1 MRETRPVAR
10 LRKGSGREGQ
20 SMIETVIVLFF
31 LCIVFFWVYEYTGLL
46 TRHTVLDYAAARA
59 ARARTVGF
67 NDFMITKTVR
77 IATMS
82 TAGACETKD
91 DEGNGLAT
99 GTLVSRMGSYLQA
112 ESEAET
118 RGILD
123 FKYGDGAHLGWTCSE
138 PGGDVNELTMR
149 VWQRR
154 PLYGSGADDETV
166 DAADRQ
172 EYTLTGEARIEGHYP
187 FYLQ

>member
-1 MRETRPVAR
+1 MV
-10 LRKGSGREGQ
+10 
-20 SMIETVIVLFF
+20 ETVVVLFF

-77 IATMS
+77 VATMS
-82 TAGACETKD
+82 TAGACMTKD
-91 DEGNGLAT
+91 DEGNGLSTA
-99 GTLVSRMGSYLQA
+99 TLVSRMGSYLQA
-112 ESEAET
+112 ANEAET
-118 RGILD
+118 SGILD
-123 FKYGDGAHLGWTCSE
+123 FKYWDGAHLGWTCSE
-138 PGGDVNELTMR
+138 PGGDVNEITMR

-154 PLYGSGADDETV
+154 PLYGSGADDE
-166 DAADRQ
+166 AADSANRR
-172 EYTLTGEARIEGHYP
+172 EPTLAGEARIEGHYQ

>member
-1 MRETRPVAR
+1 
-10 LRKGSGREGQ
+10 
-20 SMIETVIVLFF
+20 
-31 LCIVFFWVYEYTGLL
+31 
-46 TRHTVLDYAAARA
+46 
-59 ARARTVGF
+59 
-67 NDFMITKTVR
+67 
-77 IATMS
+77 
-82 TAGACETKD
+82 
-91 DEGNGLAT
+91 
-99 GTLVSRMGSYLQA
+99 MGSYLQA

-123 FKYGDGAHLGWTCSE
+123 FKYWDGAHLGWTCSE

>member
-1 MRETRPVAR
+1 MAR

-91 DEGNGLAT
+91 DEGNGLST
-99 GTLVSRMGSYLQA
+99 GTLVSRMGSYLEA
-112 ESEAET
+112 ESEGDT
-118 RGILD
+118 KGILD
-123 FKYGDGAHLGWTCSE
+123 FDLWDSDKLGWSADE
-138 PGGDVNELTMR
+138 PGGENAELTIH

-154 PLYGSGADDETV
+154 PLYDTGDDAEDLHEV
-166 DAADRQ
+166 R
-172 EYTLTGEARIEGHYP
+172 GEAGIESHYP
-187 FYLQ
+187 LYLQ